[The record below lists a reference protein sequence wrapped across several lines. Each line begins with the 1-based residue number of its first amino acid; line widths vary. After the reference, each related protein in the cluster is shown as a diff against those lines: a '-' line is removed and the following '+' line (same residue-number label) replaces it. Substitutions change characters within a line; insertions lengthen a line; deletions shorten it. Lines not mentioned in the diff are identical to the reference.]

1 LKPEARGQVIMPSPL
16 FSGAA
21 AIHMGAISRQQGLG
35 WAWFEGLKANGA
47 QAARGNPAV
56 LEAVAGGQK
65 LYGVIVDFMAIRA
78 RERGSPVEFVFPRE
92 GATFVTEPVAIL
104 RTARNQKAA
113 KAFVDFLISEE
124 GQKLAVGQ
132 GYLPAHRKV
141 APPAG
146 YPSVDSLRIMPMDM
160 AGLLATIEA
169 DKKRFADSFGQ

>member
-1 LKPEARGQVIMPSPL
+1 MKGNQATAVRG
-16 FSGAA
+16 
-21 AIHMGAISRQQGLG
+21 
-35 WAWFEGLKANGA
+35 NGA
-47 QAARGNPAV
+47 V
-56 LEAVAGGQK
+56 LRSVASGEK
-65 LYGVIVDFMAIRA
+65 AYGILVDFMALNA
-78 RERGSPVEFVFPRE
+78 KQKGSPVEFVIPAE
-92 GATFVTEPVAIL
+92 GLTAVTEPVAIL